1 MRNSNTN
8 PVEGANLK
16 ELRNPNRKAITRAI
30 FDWNRSR
37 LSKHGC
43 YFTNLGALE
52 ILVTK
57 LRLAGANVDQLQR
70 AVASACDNILEC
82 PIPHSLRVSTQKHVD
97 ILGVGFTVGTGY
109 LYASGKVSIE
119 VSTTYGIQEKFCRVD
134 TLSKVL
140 AR

>member
-1 MRNSNTN
+1 MTDN
-8 PVEGANLK
+8 PTEGRNLK
-16 ELRNPNRKAITRAI
+16 ALRNPNREAITRAI
-30 FDWNRSR
+30 FDWNKSR
-37 LSKHGC
+37 VVKHGC

-57 LRLAGANVDQLQR
+57 LQLAGANVDQLQR

-97 ILGVGFTVGTGY
+97 IIGLGFTVGTGY

-119 VSTTYGIQEKFCRVD
+119 VSTTYGIQEKSCRVD